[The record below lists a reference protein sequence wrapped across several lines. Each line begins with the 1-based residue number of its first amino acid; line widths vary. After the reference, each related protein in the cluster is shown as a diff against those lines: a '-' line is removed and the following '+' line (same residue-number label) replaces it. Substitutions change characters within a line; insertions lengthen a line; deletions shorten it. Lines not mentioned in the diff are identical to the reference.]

1 MARPDEWAV
10 GMDLKVDGKPFS
22 LEGREYIRQ
31 VIRDYSPE
39 IIIPKAA
46 QMAFTVTFLTKSLHN
61 VAERRLNGLY
71 LLPLKTGAVPF
82 VQARIDPIIE
92 SNAALST
99 KFASVDNRLHKQS
112 VDGVNFYIRGTNIL
126 RELQEV
132 PVDFEVWDE
141 RDHMVEENLPDARHR
156 MDGSHFKRLVI
167 LSTPTVDGYGVYGD
181 DAWEYSDQHR
191 FEIPCPGCGR
201 FQVLNFTESSLNYS
215 NLKLGDTADECV
227 LECAFC
233 HREISDQERPGL
245 NKLGRWTPM
254 RLDGKIRG
262 YHISQFNSPTQPLR
276 EIMSGYFKGLRDQRI
291 YRSFWN
297 QNMGLPFTAAGDR
310 VTPELLD
317 KCRQSGYLLG
327 GLPNSSLSIGIDVG
341 TTIHCWCWHFGT
353 NRRKMLWNIKM
364 FRNWSD
370 LDKFLSSLNSWVGV
384 IDAHPEK
391 SKSYDLAQKYHGRLW
406 IGFSDDRPQ
415 AHEMA
420 NYSILKFGEPGY
432 VTIDKTMALD
442 NFIRDMIDGNVILPP
457 NARDLGEEM
466 RSKPYNGL
474 YHQLTQMVRV
484 EEENLRG
491 NVVARWRKNRNADHW
506 HHAGMFATVA
516 ALQAPQLH
524 IPSALASAMNRT
536 SVIEGA

>member
-10 GMDLKVDGKPFS
+10 GMELKVDGKPFS
-22 LEGREYIRQ
+22 LTGREYVRQ

-39 IIIPKAA
+39 IVIPKAA

-92 SNAALST
+92 SNPQLSM
-99 KFASVDNRLHKQS
+99 KFASVDNRLHKQTI
-112 VDGVNFYIRGTNIL
+112 DGVNFYIRGTNIL

-156 MDGSHFKRLVI
+156 MDGSTFKRIVI

-191 FEIPCPGCGR
+191 WEVQCPGCNR
-201 FQVLNFTESSLNYS
+201 FQVLNFVESSLDYS

-233 HREISDQERPGL
+233 HREISDGERAGL
-245 NKLGRWTPM
+245 NKTGRWTPM

-276 EIMSGYFKGLRDQRI
+276 EIMQGYFKGQRDERML
-291 YRSFWN
+291 RSFWN
-297 QNMGLPFTAAGDR
+297 QNMGLPYTASGDR
-310 VTPELLD
+310 ITPELLD
-317 KCRQSGYLLG
+317 KCIQPGYRMG
-327 GLPNSSLSIGIDVG
+327 GLPNSSVSVGIDVG
-341 TTIHCWCWHFGT
+341 TVIHCWCWHFGQ
-353 NRRKMLWNIKM
+353 NKRKMLWNLKT
-364 FRNWSD
+364 FRKWDD
-370 LDKFLSSLNSWVGV
+370 LDKFLSSLSSWVGV

-415 AHEMA
+415 AHEVA
-420 NYSILKFGEPGY
+420 NFSTLKFGEPGY

-442 NFIRDMIDGNVILPP
+442 GFIRDMIDGVTVLPTD
-457 NARDLGEEM
+457 ARELGEEM
-466 RSKPYNGL
+466 RGKPYNGL

-484 EEENLRG
+484 EEENVRG

-516 ALQAPQLH
+516 AIQSPQLQ
-524 IPSALASAMNRT
+524 IPSALSSAMNK
-536 SVIEGA
+536 SLISGE